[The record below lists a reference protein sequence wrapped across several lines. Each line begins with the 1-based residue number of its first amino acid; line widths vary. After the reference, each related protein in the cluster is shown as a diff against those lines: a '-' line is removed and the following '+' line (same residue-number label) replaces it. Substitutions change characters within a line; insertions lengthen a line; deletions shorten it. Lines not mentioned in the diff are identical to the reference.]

1 MAAPAR
7 EQQRGTQPRERDR
20 ARFGDGRD
28 HHAPGFTCLLAG
40 GGVRGGQV
48 WGATDEIGSK
58 VIENGVSIPDFNATI
73 AYALGIP
80 LDTVL
85 YSPSKR
91 PFTVSDKGR
100 PVTQLFG

>member
-1 MAAPAR
+1 MLQETLVVLAT
-7 EQQRGTQPRERDR
+7 E
-20 ARFGDGRD
+20 FGRTPEINANDGRD
-28 HHAPGFTCLLAG
+28 HHAPGFTCLMAG

-58 VIENGVSIPDFNATI
+58 VAENGVTIPDFNATI

-100 PVTQLFG
+100 PVTQLFS